1 MADTVPQPAP
11 GPSTSPNHR
20 TGGSVSWRNWAGN
33 QRTDPVRTVVAR
45 DTADVVAAV
54 RAAAAEGLRVKA
66 VGSGH
71 SFTGVGVPDGVAVVP
86 PTDPAGLRIDTTTRR
101 VGVPAGMT
109 LRTLN
114 ELLWRHGLALPN
126 LGDIDSQTISGA
138 VSTGTHGT
146 GARLPGLAAQVVGA
160 RIVLADGSVV
170 DCSAEHEPELFSVA
184 RLGLGAF
191 GVLTEVT
198 LQAVPA
204 FMLHA
209 REATEPL
216 DRVLAELD
224 ALTADNE
231 HFEFYWFPHTDV
243 AATKRNNRTSAEDG
257 PFRSRT
263 AEWVGDE
270 LLGNAGFE
278 AACRV
283 GRALPGAVPRL
294 NRFLAGQ
301 FAAGEYVD
309 RSYRVFTSP
318 RRVRFLETEY
328 AVPREALPEAFAGLR
343 AAVDR
348 HARAVMFPVEV
359 RVSAADDVPLS
370 TSTGRDSAYLAV
382 HVHRGQPHEAYFAAV
397 ESVMVGLGGRPH
409 WGKLHTRTAEQL
421 RAVYPAFDDV
431 VALREKVDPDSRFAN
446 AYLERVLG

>member
-1 MADTVPQPAP
+1 M
-11 GPSTSPNHR
+11 
-20 TGGSVSWRNWAGN
+20 SWRNWAGN
-33 QRTDPVRTVVAR
+33 QRTDPVRTVRAR
-45 DTADVVAAV
+45 DTAAVVDAV

-71 SFTGVGVPDGVAVVP
+71 SFTGIAVPDGVAVVP
-86 PTDPAGLRIDTTTRR
+86 PSDPALLRVDTATRQ

-126 LGDIDSQTISGA
+126 LGDIDAQTISGA
-138 VSTGTHGT
+138 ISTGTHGT

-160 RIVLADGSVV
+160 RIVLADGSAV
-170 DCSAEHEPELFSVA
+170 DCSAERDPELFAVA

-191 GVLTEVT
+191 GVLTEVV
-198 LQAVPA
+198 LQVVPA

-209 REATEPL
+209 RETTEPL
-216 DRVLAELD
+216 DRVLDGID

-231 HFEFYWFPHTDV
+231 HFEFYWFPHTDL

-257 PFRSRT
+257 PTRGRV
-263 AEWVGDE
+263 AEWVGDD
-270 LLGNAGFE
+270 LLGNGGFE
-278 AACRV
+278 LACRL
-283 GRALPGAVPRL
+283 GRAAPAAVPRL

-318 RRVRFLETEY
+318 RRVRFLEMEY
-328 AVPREALPEAFAGLR
+328 AVPRAALPEAFAGLR
-343 AAVDR
+343 AAVER
-348 HARAVMFPVEV
+348 HARAVVFPVEV
-359 RVSAADDVPLS
+359 RVSAADDVALS

-382 HVHRGQPHEAYFAAV
+382 HVHRGQPHEAYFGAV
-397 ESVMVGLGGRPH
+397 ESVLAGLGGRPH
-409 WGKLHTRTAEQL
+409 WGKLHTRTAEHL
-421 RAVYPAFDDV
+421 RAAYPAFDDV
-431 VALREKVDPDSRFAN
+431 VALRDKLDPDRRFGN
-446 AYLERVLG
+446 AYLDRVLG

>member
-1 MADTVPQPAP
+1 M
-11 GPSTSPNHR
+11 SPM
-20 TGGSVSWRNWAGN
+20 WQNWAGN
-33 QRTDPVRTVVAR
+33 QRTHPVRTVRAQDGGDVA
-45 DTADVVAAV
+45 DAV
-54 RAAAAEGLRVKA
+54 RAAARDGLRVKA
-66 VGSGH
+66 LGSGH
-71 SFTGVGVPDGVAVVP
+71 SFTAIGVSDGVAVVP
-86 PTDPAGLRIDTTTRR
+86 PSAPSLLRVDTATGR

-114 ELLWRHGLALPN
+114 ELLWAHGLALPN
-126 LGDIDSQTISGA
+126 LGDIDAQTISGA
-138 VSTGTHGT
+138 ISTGTHGT
-146 GARLPGLAAQVVGA
+146 GAGFPGLAAQVVGA

-191 GVLTEVT
+191 GVLTEVI

-204 FMLHA
+204 FRLHA
-209 REATEPL
+209 REAAEPL
-216 DRVLAELD
+216 DAVLARMDE
-224 ALTADNE
+224 LTAENE

-243 AATKRNNRTSAEDG
+243 AATKRNNRTEAEG
-257 PFRSRT
+257 PTRGAV

-270 LLGNAGFE
+270 LVGNGGF
-278 AACRV
+278 AALCRT
-283 GRALPGAVPRL
+283 GRMLPGAVPRL
-294 NRFLAGQ
+294 NRVMAGQ

-309 RSYRVFTSP
+309 RCYRVFTSP
-318 RRVRFLETEY
+318 RRVRFLEMEY

-359 RVSAADDVPLS
+359 RVAPADDVPLS
-370 TSTGRDSAYLAV
+370 TASGRDSAYLAV
-382 HVHRGQPHEAYFAAV
+382 HVHRGQPHESYFGAV

-409 WGKLHTRTAEQL
+409 WGKLHTRTAEYL
-421 RAVYPAFDDV
+421 RTAYPAFDEV
-431 VALREKVDPDSRFAN
+431 VALRDKLDPERRFGN